1 MSHRSRSLIVVTSIV
16 ALSGIFSVHRVT
28 ADSAGTSATRADGSP
43 TQIAALSR
51 YLDAGESHTCVVI
64 TDGELKCFGSNSS
77 GQIGSGGTASLG
89 DSTAEMGD
97 ALIAVNL
104 GTGRTVRAVSTGTVH
119 TCVLLDDLSVK
130 CFGEGDNGRLG
141 YASSSDIGRLAATMG
156 DALVAVDLGTGR
168 TARAIAT
175 GAAHSCAALDDG
187 TVKCWGLND
196 DGQLGVGD
204 TDARGDDPGEM
215 GDALPA
221 VQLNLADGVRVTGLV
236 AGDAHTCALL
246 STGAVQCWGSG
257 ANGRLGSGDENSRG
271 DEPGEMGTSL
281 TAVDLGSGRTAR
293 ALAAGGS
300 HTCALRD
307 TNDVVC
313 WGVGATGRLGIGSE
327 DDIGDAAGE
336 MGSALVSVPLG
347 TGRTALALSA
357 GAAHTCAVLDDFS
370 MKCWGSGG
378 NGRLGTGNQND
389 RGDQPDELGDALSV
403 IDLGTNV
410 STSSPYSVRA
420 VVAGTAHTCVV
431 LATFALKCFGLGTS
445 GRLGSG
451 GTSTLG
457 DAAAEMGD
465 NLFAVDLGTDRRVM
479 SLTEPGRAGTPTGT
493 ARDGSV
499 SLTWTAPT
507 SDGGS
512 AVTDYVIEF
521 STDGDSWSTFVDE
534 TSAAT
539 TATVTGLTNATSY
552 VFRVTARNS
561 VADGVAS
568 SASDRVTPTTSTTTS
583 TTTTTTTL
591 APTTTVPVSSGGSGG
606 GGGDAPPPTT
616 VAPTTTT
623 TLAPITTTSST
634 TIAPTTTT
642 IAPITT
648 TTAPVVAIRSLV
660 LRPFAP
666 LVTTLTSAQRRQIVT
681 FARSLRNT
689 DVVTCVGGAGTG
701 PVKLLRDLA
710 RVRAANVCQLLAK
723 RVPGVQV
730 TTTVAISG
738 EVQVSD
744 RTSTQVA
751 IPLRLAAR
759 DLSRR
764 VLVVAR
770 PGRL

>member
-28 ADSAGTSATRADGSP
+28 ADSAGTSATQADGSP

-97 ALIAVNL
+97 ALISVNL

-141 YASSSDIGRLAATMG
+141 YASSSDIGRSAATMG

-215 GDALPA
+215 GDALPT

-403 IDLGTNV
+403 IDLGTDV

-420 VVAGTAHTCVV
+420 IVAGTAHTCVV

-465 NLFAVDLGTDRRVM
+465 NLLAVDLGTDRRVM

-493 ARDGSV
+493 AGDGSV

-591 APTTTVPVSSGGSGG
+591 APTTTVPVSSGGSG

-723 RVPGVQV
+723 RVPGVQI

-744 RTSTQVA
+744 RTSTQAA